1 MISAFPPTLV
11 SGNNFRP
18 VGYFGRD
25 ADTHDV
31 SDKTFTSLE
40 GFVGRDPV
48 RSEIVLAI
56 RGSESIRNWIADL
69 TLSKTSVSISFHET
83 LDFLA
88 IDKDMLQRGISP
100 GFHVSI
106 FYGFNK
112 GKPRPTEGPII

>member
-1 MISAFPPTLV
+1 MSPPTLV
-11 SGNNFRP
+11 LGINSRP
-18 VGYFGRD
+18 VGYLGSD
-25 ADTHDV
+25 TDTHCV

-69 TLSKTSVSISFHET
+69 TLSKTSVSASFHGP

-88 IDKDMLQRGISP
+88 IDKVVLSKGISP
-100 GFHVSI
+100 GFHISL
-106 FYGFNK
+106 FCGFA
-112 GKPRPTEGPII
+112 